1 MITNMLHVN
10 LLIIVLLANIV
21 LAVQDNLAY
30 HKFANADLRND
41 LLVRTG
47 RSIVP
52 KNPKEVT
59 KPNENPNPEGHPKIK
74 PKSGNLNIP
83 EEDGKNPEPK
93 IKFEELQQKYQNLK
107 ISYQNLKSKGLAL
120 KF

>member
-1 MITNMLHVN
+1 MLHVT

-41 LLVRTG
+41 LLVRAG

-52 KNPKEVT
+52 KNPKVVT
-59 KPNENPNPEGHPKIK
+59 KPNENLDPDGGNK
-74 PKSGNLNIP
+74 PKP
-83 EEDGKNPEPK
+83 T
-93 IKFEELQQKYQNLK
+93 IKFEELQKKYQNLK
-107 ISYQNLKSKGLAL
+107 ISYQNLKSEG
-120 KF
+120 

>member
-1 MITNMLHVN
+1 MLHVT

-41 LLVRTG
+41 LLVRAG

-52 KNPKEVT
+52 KNPKVT
-59 KPNENPNPEGHPKIK
+59 KPNDNPNPDGGNNPK
-74 PKSGNLNIP
+74 PT
-83 EEDGKNPEPK
+83 
-93 IKFEELQQKYQNLK
+93 IKFEELQKKFQNLK
-107 ISYQNLKSKGLAL
+107 ISYQNLKSEG
-120 KF
+120 